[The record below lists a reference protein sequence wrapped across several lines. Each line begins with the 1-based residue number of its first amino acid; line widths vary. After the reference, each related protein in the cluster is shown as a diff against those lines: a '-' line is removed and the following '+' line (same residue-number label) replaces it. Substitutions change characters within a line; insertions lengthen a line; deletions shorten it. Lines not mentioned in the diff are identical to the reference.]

1 MTQDYLEQRLR
12 EKLPAISP
20 RPGFETRIQALAR
33 EPHEPKR
40 NSLFSRLALPTVA
53 LVALVLVLA
62 PKEDPAPASTV
73 VEKTT
78 PEPEPSTAIAALKE
92 PVTREYEG
100 LKKDAQWTLGL
111 FRSALPSVPVKLE
124 GNN

>member
-40 NSLFSRLALPTVA
+40 KSLFTKLALPAVA
-53 LVALVLVLA
+53 LVVLVLVLA
-62 PKEDPAPASTV
+62 PREDPAPAPTV
-73 VEKTT
+73 VEQTT
-78 PEPEPSTAIAALKE
+78 PEPEPSPIAALKE